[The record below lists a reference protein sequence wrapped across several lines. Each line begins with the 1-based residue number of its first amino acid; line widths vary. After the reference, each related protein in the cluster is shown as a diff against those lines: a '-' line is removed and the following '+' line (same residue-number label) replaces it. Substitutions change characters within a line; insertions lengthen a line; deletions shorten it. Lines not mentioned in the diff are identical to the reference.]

1 MDVTRTEMET
11 AMRTSRIAVMAGAL
25 LAGLPGMALAAQ
37 GGTGTTPLFTVNL
50 GTTVWTAIVFLAL
63 LGILWRFAWG
73 PILSAIDSR
82 EQGIQGAIDEAI
94 ARNAEAERL
103 LAEHRE
109 QLADARR
116 QGNELIA
123 EAKTAGEKLR
133 KDIEAKARE
142 EGQALIERARDE
154 IERERDAALDTL
166 RRESVELALAAASRL
181 LRENL
186 DAPKDRALIESYLSE
201 LQQERS
207 VRA

>member
-1 MDVTRTEMET
+1 VTRTEMET

-25 LAGLPGMALAAQ
+25 LAGLPGMALGAQ
-37 GGTGTTPLFTVNL
+37 GGAGTTPLFTVNL

-82 EQGIQGAIDEAI
+82 EQGIQTAIDEAI

-123 EAKTAGEKLR
+123 EGKTAGEKLR
-133 KDIEAKARE
+133 RDIEAKARE

>member
-1 MDVTRTEMET
+1 
-11 AMRTSRIAVMAGAL
+11 
-25 LAGLPGMALAAQ
+25 
-37 GGTGTTPLFTVNL
+37 
-50 GTTVWTAIVFLAL
+50 LAL

-82 EQGIQGAIDEAI
+82 EQGIQTAIDEAM

-123 EAKTAGEKLR
+123 EGKTAGEKLR
-133 KDIEAKARE
+133 RDIEAKARE